1 MTTIRHRAGPP
12 GSLTPALVGL
22 GAGSGMGSFH
32 PARAKWGEH
41 GLNTTW
47 EAAQGGARLST
58 APPWRR
64 LPHKPF
70 LLLLLDVKVSF
81 LL

>member
-1 MTTIRHRAGPP
+1 MTTIRQRPGPP
-12 GSLTPALVGL
+12 GSLTPALLGL
-22 GAGSGMGSFH
+22 GAGPGMGSFH
-32 PARAKWGEH
+32 PSRAKRREH

-47 EAAQGGARLST
+47 EAAQGGARLFT

-64 LPHKPF
+64 LPCKPF
-70 LLLLLDVKVSF
+70 LLLLLNKVPF

>member
-1 MTTIRHRAGPP
+1 MTTIRQRSGPP
-12 GSLTPALVGL
+12 GSLTPALLGL

-32 PARAKWGEH
+32 PWRAKRREH

-47 EAAQGGARLST
+47 EAAQGGARLLT
-58 APPWRR
+58 APPWR
-64 LPHKPF
+64 LPCKPF
-70 LLLLLDVKVSF
+70 LLLLLNVKVPF